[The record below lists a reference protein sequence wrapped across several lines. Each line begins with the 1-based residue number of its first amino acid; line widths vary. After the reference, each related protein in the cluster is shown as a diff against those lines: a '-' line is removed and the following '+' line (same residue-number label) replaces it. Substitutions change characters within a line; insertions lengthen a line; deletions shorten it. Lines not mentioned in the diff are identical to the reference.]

1 MSMRVALVTEFYYP
15 HLGGVTEHVHNLA
28 RTLVQSGH
36 HAIIIT
42 SHMGEPSRGHEL
54 GVDQDPS
61 YVYRIGTSRVIYSY
75 GSFARVTTGH
85 SLRRRIRNIL
95 RREQID
101 LVHVH
106 GGLNPVLGLVA
117 PDAAGDLDIP
127 VVATFH
133 SWFHRSALCRI
144 FRRPLQKRLDR
155 HAAVIAVSQP
165 VVEAHARYFEADWRI
180 IPNGVDTS
188 FFRPD
193 GADRPSSRDAEL
205 ELLFLGRLDPRNGL
219 DTVLSAM
226 PAVLEQ
232 FPEVRLTIAG
242 DGPLRRLY
250 ERLAAPVGPHVS
262 FIGSVNGNR
271 PVFYSRAD
279 LYLCPTT
286 KASFGI
292 TLLEA
297 MACATPMVVSD
308 ITGFRELV
316 SGGDEAVLVPKNDSG
331 AWAETIVALLHDDRR
346 RERMGSAGLSKA
358 ERFAWPRVAAEVTAV
373 YRSVLGC

>member
-1 MSMRVALVTEFYYP
+1 MRVALVTEFYYP

-28 RTLVQSGH
+28 RTLIQSGH
-36 HAIIIT
+36 HAIIIS
-42 SHMGEPSRGHEL
+42 SHMAEPSRPHE
-54 GVDQDPS
+54 GIDCDPA
-61 YVYRIGTSRVIYSY
+61 YVHRIGTSRVVYSA

-85 SLRRRIRNIL
+85 RLRQRIREIL
-95 RREQID
+95 RRERID

-117 PDAAGDLDIP
+117 PEAAGDLDIP

-144 FRRPLQKRLDR
+144 FRRPLQRRLDR

-188 FFRPD
+188 FFRPN
-193 GADRPSSRDAEL
+193 GWGHPTSSAP

-250 ERLAAPVGPHVS
+250 QRLAAPVGRHVS

-331 AWAETIVALLHDDRR
+331 AWAETIVSLLHDDRR

>member
-28 RTLVQSGH
+28 RTLIQSGH
-36 HAIIIT
+36 HAIVIT
-42 SHMGEPSRGHEL
+42 SHMAELGRGHQTGEM
-54 GVDQDPS
+54 DEDPS
-61 YVYRIGTSRVIYSY
+61 YIYRIGTSRVIYSY
-75 GSFARVTTGH
+75 GSFARVTTGLG
-85 SLRRRIRNIL
+85 LRRQIRDIL

-144 FRRPLQKRLDR
+144 FRRPLQNRLDR

-165 VVEAHARYFEADWRI
+165 VVEAHARYFEADWKV

-188 FFRPD
+188 FFRPN
-193 GADRPSSRDAEL
+193 GWGHPSSAEP

-226 PAVLEQ
+226 PAVLER

-250 ERLAAPVGPHVS
+250 ERLAAPVGRHVN

-271 PVFYSRAD
+271 PAFYSGAD

-316 SGGDEAVLVPKNDSG
+316 SGGDEAVLVPKNDAG
-331 AWAETIVALLHDDRR
+331 AWAETIIALLQDGRR
-346 RERMGSAGLSKA
+346 RQRMGAAGLTKA
-358 ERFAWPRVAAEVTAV
+358 ARFSWPNVTQEVTAV
-373 YRSVLGC
+373 YRGVLGC